1 MIIQLR
7 KIYRTVQYDCQV
19 KVIDGCGCDIMDD
32 MLKKKIKDASDI
44 VWKYCPNCGKPIEV
58 EEIDTV
64 NR

>member
-1 MIIQLR
+1 
-7 KIYRTVQYDCQV
+7 
-19 KVIDGCGCDIMDD
+19 MDD
-32 MLKKKIKDASDI
+32 VLKKKIKDASDI